1 MNFFSIKHFPPNQK
15 YVSLF
20 PTTSLTEDE
29 QKERND
35 FQSAVIQQIKK
46 SLRGKGRAGQ
56 EQVLPSSEAPQVEDH
71 EQSVDEENGKDEFFL
86 ESWLTLLLSFELIE
100 FEK

>member
-1 MNFFSIKHFPPNQK
+1 MLKFLSSFFICYASLDLFTLQHFPSNQK

-20 PTTSLTEDE
+20 PTTTLTEDE

-56 EQVLPSSEAPQVEDH
+56 EPESSTDTQIADH
-71 EQSVDEENGKDEFFL
+71 EESADEENRKDEFFL
-86 ESWLTLLLSFELIE
+86 ES
-100 FEK
+100 